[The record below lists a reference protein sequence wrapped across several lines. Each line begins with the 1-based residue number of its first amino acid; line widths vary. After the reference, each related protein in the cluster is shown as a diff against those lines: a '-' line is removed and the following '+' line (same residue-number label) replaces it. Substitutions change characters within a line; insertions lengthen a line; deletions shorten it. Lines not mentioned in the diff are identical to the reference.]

1 MSTVIGSGSRGGLS
15 GNFDFLDVMPFSV
28 VRSSGAYRGEADVN
42 ADGMVNFLANASFS
56 SEFPPC
62 PECQSEYAYQD
73 GILLVC
79 PNCNHEWNPNVGSS
93 DASGQD
99 DDRVLDANGNELQ
112 NGDSVIVLKDL
123 KVKGASSVVK
133 AGTKVKKI
141 RLADGDHNIDCK
153 IDGIGAMGLKSEFVR
168 KV

>member
-1 MSTVIGSGSRGGLS
+1 M
-15 GNFDFLDVMPFSV
+15 
-28 VRSSGAYRGEADVN
+28 
-42 ADGMVNFLANASFS
+42 